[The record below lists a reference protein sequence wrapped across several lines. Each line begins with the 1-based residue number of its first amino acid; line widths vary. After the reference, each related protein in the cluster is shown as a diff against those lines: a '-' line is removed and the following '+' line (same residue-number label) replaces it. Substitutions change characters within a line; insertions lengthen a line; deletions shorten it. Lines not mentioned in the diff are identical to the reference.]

1 MTDQYNW
8 NLLEEDNGNIYSDGL
23 VILYTID
30 ILPSSYII
38 YQIKMYIIKKQ
49 YRKKF

>member
-1 MTDQYNW
+1 M
-8 NLLEEDNGNIYSDGL
+8 GIFSDGL

-30 ILPSSYII
+30 ILPSSSII
-38 YQIKMYIIKKQ
+38 YQIKMYTIQKQ

>member
-1 MTDQYNW
+1 M
-8 NLLEEDNGNIYSDGL
+8 GIFSAGL

-30 ILPSSYII
+30 IVPSSYII
-38 YQIKMYIIKKQ
+38 YQIKMYTIQKQ

>member
-1 MTDQYNW
+1 M
-8 NLLEEDNGNIYSDGL
+8 GIFGDGL

-38 YQIKMYIIKKQ
+38 YQIKMYTIQKK